1 MCPPIRPNAHPAPE
15 SSSRSTTPTTLCQIL
30 PDEETTTLRDATTV
44 SALALAPAL
53 DLAQTHLQVAMETQK
68 RRFHDQSLATSKE
81 EVSASPGVHLAS
93 VDKQRPRRMRTSLA
107 ANNSATS
114 LKRCSGTLHLIL
126 KIHTVP
132 VSDLYTGS
140 KVWPKA
146 ITALLQASSGP

>member
-1 MCPPIRPNAHPAPE
+1 VFPPTRPNVHPAPE
-15 SSSRSTTPTTLCQIL
+15 NSSRSTTPTTLSRTL

-68 RRFHDQSLATSKE
+68 RRFPDPSLATSKE
-81 EVSASPGVHLAS
+81 QVSASHGAHLAS
-93 VDKQRPRRMRTSLA
+93 VERQRTRKMRTSLA
-107 ANNSATS
+107 ASSSATS
-114 LKRCSGTLHLIL
+114 SRRCSGTLHLIL